1 MIHYHEG
8 GPPVSKDDSRE
19 DSEHVT
25 LVPRG
30 YENGEVSGSASEGEE
45 EPPPIPRRG
54 KSLSPDIKR
63 NEMMNTAG
71 MELING
77 SADHF
82 LGGGRGG
89 GASLSPLS
97 NKNGATNDR
106 GEDGKEDVP
115 LYSPGKPHV
124 KEHGREEEALISELD
139 QLNQLISE
147 HERQSITTHPGTSPQ
162 DKAV

>member
-1 MIHYHEG
+1 M
-8 GPPVSKDDSRE
+8 
-19 DSEHVT
+19 
-25 LVPRG
+25 
-30 YENGEVSGSASEGEE
+30 SGSASEGEE

-54 KSLSPDIKR
+54 KSLSPDVKS

-71 MELING
+71 VELING

-97 NKNGATNDR
+97 NKNGAANDR
-106 GEDGKEDVP
+106 GEERKEDGP

-124 KEHGREEEALISELD
+124 KGHVREGDVEEEALISELH

-147 HERQSITTHPGTSPQ
+147 HENRTFTGLPGANVVQTGTQSASQ
-162 DKAV
+162 DQAV

>member
-1 MIHYHEG
+1 M
-8 GPPVSKDDSRE
+8 
-19 DSEHVT
+19 
-25 LVPRG
+25 VPCS

-54 KSLSPDIKR
+54 KSLSPDMKS

-82 LGGGRGG
+82 LGEGRGG
-89 GASLSPLS
+89 GASLSPLL

-106 GEDGKEDVP
+106 GEEGKEDGP
-115 LYSPGKPHV
+115 LHSPGKPHV
-124 KEHGREEEALISELD
+124 KGHGKEVEVEEALISELD
-139 QLNQLISE
+139 QLNQMISE
-147 HERQSITTHPGTSPQ
+147 HERRAITTHPGTKTGPSQ
-162 DKAV
+162 DEAV